1 MLLSIGRIPVFRRAG
16 IVTGDQ
22 REDVMGMLKFLSGAA
37 VAALLS
43 ATAAQAELPVLRASV
58 QVTGTVNW
66 ELTTIT
72 ANGFDSANG
81 FQLQVQDI
89 AGTPAGLVAFQG
101 GEADV
106 IVSDWLWVAR
116 QRAEGKDYVFIP
128 YSKAVGALLVPAD
141 STAQTLADLKD
152 GKIGI
157 AGGPTDKSWLILR
170 AFATQEYGIDLAA
183 ETEQVFGAPPLI
195 FEAALSGE
203 VDGAINFW
211 NFLAKMEVAGMR
223 PLISVSDAALALGLD
238 PETPLLGYVVTGEM
252 VREHPEVVAG
262 LQKASRAA
270 KDLLATDEAAWD
282 ALREQMR
289 AKDDAE
295 FAALKAGFRAGIPAA
310 GPVDEAAAARMMAVM
325 VKLGGSELVG
335 DLTELPAGVFLP
347 PAN

>member
-1 MLLSIGRIPVFRRAG
+1 MGVLKILGGVAVACLLSV
-16 IVTGDQ
+16 
-22 REDVMGMLKFLSGAA
+22 SAA
-37 VAALLS
+37 R
-43 ATAAQAELPVLRASV
+43 AELPVLRAAV
-58 QVTGTVNW
+58 QVAGTVNW

-72 ANGFDSANG
+72 SNGFDTANG

-89 AGTPAGLVAFQG
+89 AGSPAGLVAFQG

-106 IVSDWLWVAR
+106 VVSDWLWVAR

-128 YSKAVGALLVPAD
+128 YSKAVGSLMVPND
-141 STAQTLADLKD
+141 STAQTLADLMA

-170 AFATQEYGIDLAA
+170 AYATQEYGIDLAA
-183 ETEQVFGAPPLI
+183 GTEQVFGAPPLI

-211 NFLAKMEVAGMR
+211 NFLAKMQVAGMR
-223 PLISVSDAALALGLD
+223 PLISVSDAAVALGLD
-238 PETPLLGYVVTGEM
+238 PETPLLGYVVKGEM
-252 VREHPEVVAG
+252 LRDHPELVAG

-270 KDLLATDEAAWD
+270 KDLLASDDAAWD

-325 VKLGGSELVG
+325 ITLGGSELMG
-335 DLTELPAGVFLP
+335 DVTALPDGVFLP
-347 PAN
+347 PVQ